1 MRMLAFILLLAEAAL
16 PAIAAKHV
24 TVAQLERV
32 IARERDKPDAKL
44 AQQLAG
50 MDLTERLSDAKLS
63 RWESELPGAESR
75 RSLLLIS
82 DMSAFLDPPASEF
95 PSMSPPNLA
104 AQRQLMELTA
114 DYAVKTMRQLP
125 NFFATRDTIHFEDS
139 PAMQLDTGRDV
150 DGTFTPF
157 QPIHP
162 VSRSSA
168 TVLYRNGEEVVETGV
183 TTTGES
189 QQESPGL
196 TTSGEF
202 GPIFGTVLGDASQ
215 GKLAWSHWEQGSN
228 GLEAVFS
235 FVVPREKS
243 HFEVEFCC
251 VPSETGK
258 RLFKRFVGYH
268 GEIAVDASNGSIL
281 RLTLVADLTKADPLV
296 KSDIMVAYGPVEIG
310 DRSYICPI
318 KSVSISLAPAQTKK
332 VMLFETQAS
341 SLIQQEVEM
350 NRAPLQTMLNDVV
363 FGQYHLFRTDAR
375 ILAGDDQQSPG
386 NSSAFARVNPA
397 NLPESVVKNEEPAIP
412 GSHVSAGSVEGSPAA
427 ESATPP
433 SAIVQTPS
441 PSPAPALPEIAV
453 TGSAALPG
461 TIAGP
466 EATQN
471 KAFTLRETARLVDVD
486 VVALDRKGHP
496 VTGLKPED
504 FEIYDNGRRQSVQF
518 FTKAGGAP
526 PVQSAA
532 ALGQVVSPPGQLV
545 FSNRM
550 EKTADAKPGPG
561 DTEGSV
567 TILLIDA
574 NNLAWADLTQA
585 RAQMLKFL
593 QTLPA
598 GERVG
603 IYVQSASRFQILAE
617 ATTDRT
623 LLASTLSQWMP
634 NAGDLARAQQEE
646 QRNRQQFDWVGHPDD
661 LQYVNGSM
669 TTPPDTASTI
679 DPELRDFGS
688 NPARGALTILI
699 GVARHLAAI
708 PGHKNLV
715 WVASDNVLAD
725 WTDKAVGSDKGSK
738 HIDSFV
744 LRAQDELNDAHVS
757 IFPLDASQLETMA
770 VDPSL
775 ESPSVDLSPSV
786 TAPPQHQGEMAGPG
800 LGRSATEMQQDIH
813 PVQGPIQ
820 ELAESTGG
828 RVLRRSNK
836 IQVALN
842 GVVEDG
848 RATYLLG
855 FVPDSPA
862 DDQYH
867 VLTMQLTTRRGIKL
881 RYRTGYQYTREPA
894 ILKDRFQ
901 QVIWQPLDA
910 SEIGLS
916 AQPAAASEGTALK
929 LSIAAS
935 DLDLKQQGG
944 LWSDTLDIFLVQ
956 RDDTGLSGKVS
967 GQTLRLLLKPA
978 TYNRLLTQG
987 IDFDTFVPADQKA
1000 GSVRIVVVDENSGNM
1015 GSVTLPEL
1023 RPQGSL

>member
-1 MRMLAFILLLAEAAL
+1 MRKLAILLLLAEAAL

-32 IARERDKPDAKL
+32 LARERDKPDAKL

-50 MDLTERLSDAKLS
+50 MELTERLSDARLS
-63 RWESELPGAESR
+63 RWEAELPGAESR

-82 DMSAFLDPPASEF
+82 DMSAFLDPPASEL
-95 PSMSPPNLA
+95 PSMPPPNLA

-168 TVLYRNGEEVVETGV
+168 TVLYRNGEEVVDTGV

-189 QQESPGL
+189 EQDAPGL
-196 TTSGEF
+196 ATSGEF
-202 GPIFGTVLGDASQ
+202 GPIFGTVLGDAAQ
-215 GKLAWSHWEQGSN
+215 GKLAWSHWEQGAI

-235 FVVPREKS
+235 FVVQREKS

-251 VPSETGK
+251 VPSQTGK
-258 RLFKRFVGYH
+258 RVFKRFVGYH

-281 RLTLVADLTKADPLV
+281 RLTLIADLTKADPLV
-296 KSDIMVAYGPVEIG
+296 KSDMMVAYGPVEIG

-332 VMLFETQAS
+332 VLLFETQAS
-341 SLIQQEVEM
+341 SLIQQENEM

-363 FGQYHLFRTDAR
+363 FGQYHLFRSDAR
-375 ILAGDDQQSPG
+375 ILTGDDQQSPG
-386 NSSAFARVNPA
+386 NSSALAGENPA
-397 NLPESVVKNEEPAIP
+397 NSPGSAVKQEKPAVQD
-412 GSHVSAGSVEGSPAA
+412 SHVSKGPVAGSVAV
-427 ESATPP
+427 ESATLP

-441 PSPAPALPEIAV
+441 PPPAPDLPEIAV
-453 TGSAALPG
+453 TGPAVLPG
-461 TIAGP
+461 TLAVP
-466 EATQN
+466 DATLN
-471 KAFTLRETARLVDVD
+471 KAFTLRVTTRLVDVD
-486 VVALDRKGHP
+486 VVALDKKGHP
-496 VTGLKPED
+496 VAGLKPED

-526 PVQSAA
+526 AAQSAEA
-532 ALGQVVSPPGQLV
+532 PGQPVSPPGQLV

-550 EKTADAKPGPG
+550 GKATDAKPGPG
-561 DTEGSV
+561 DIDGSV

-574 NNLAWADLTQA
+574 NNLAWADLTQV

-593 QTLPA
+593 QKLPA

-603 IYVQSASRFQILAE
+603 IYVQSARRFQILVE

-623 LLASTLSQWMP
+623 LLASTLSEWMP
-634 NAGDLARAQQEE
+634 NAGDLARAQQQEH
-646 QRNRQQFDWVGHPDD
+646 RNRQQFDWVENPDD
-661 LQYVNGSM
+661 LQYVNGNM
-669 TTPPDTASTI
+669 NTAPDTASTI

-688 NPARGALTILI
+688 NPARNALTILV

-738 HIDSFV
+738 HIDDFV

-770 VDPSL
+770 ADPSL
-775 ESPSVDLSPSV
+775 ENLSVDLSPSV
-786 TAPPQHQGEMAGPG
+786 TAPPQHQGGLAGPG
-800 LGRSATEMQQDIH
+800 LGRSAAEMQQDVH
-813 PVQGPIQ
+813 PIQGPIQ

-828 RVLRRSNK
+828 RDLRRSNN
-836 IQVALN
+836 IQAALN

-867 VLTMQLTTRRGIKL
+867 VLTVQLTTRRDIKL
-881 RYRTGYQYTREPA
+881 RYRTGYQYTREST
-894 ILKDRFQ
+894 ILKDRFR

-916 AQPAAASEGTALK
+916 AQPVAASEGTTLK

-944 LWSDTLDIFLVQ
+944 LWSDTLDVFLVR
-956 RDDTGLSGKVS
+956 RDDTGLSAKVT
-967 GQTLRLLLKPA
+967 GQTLRLLLKLA
-978 TYNRLLTQG
+978 TYNRLLREG
-987 IDFDTFVPADQKA
+987 VDFDQFVAADQKA
-1000 GSVRIVVVDENSGNM
+1000 GSVRIVVVDENSGRM
-1015 GSVTLPEL
+1015 GSVTLPGFS
-1023 RPQGSL
+1023 QHGNS